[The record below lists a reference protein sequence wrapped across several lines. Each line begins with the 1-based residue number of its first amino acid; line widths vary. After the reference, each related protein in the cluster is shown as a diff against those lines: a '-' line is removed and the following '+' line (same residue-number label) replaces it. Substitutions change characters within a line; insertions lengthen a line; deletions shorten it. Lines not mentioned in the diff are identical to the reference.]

1 MISAIVLSLLIGA
14 ALGAIAMGIIKDR
27 QCEHYLTEIGDLTQS
42 PDFVS
47 ADYERLR
54 AITEQ
59 PEGACVQLV
68 QIGNA
73 STSLGRPI

>member
-1 MISAIVLSLLIGA
+1 MISAIFLSLAIGA

-27 QCEHYLTEIGDLTQS
+27 QCEHLLTENNALYEAVQAT
-42 PDFVS
+42 
-47 ADYERLR
+47 AAENERLR

-73 STSLGRPI
+73 SSVMH

>member
-1 MISAIVLSLLIGA
+1 MISAILLSLFIGA
-14 ALGAIAMGIIKDR
+14 ALGAIAMGLHEY
-27 QCEHYLTEIGDLTQS
+27 EHLLTKNKAMYEAVQ
-42 PDFVS
+42 
-47 ADYERLR
+47 AAAAENERLR

-73 STSLGRPI
+73 SSVMH